1 VVRVGGYH
9 YVDLDG
15 LVRIMNASTKIQNHQ
30 ILLQLPRSPE
40 PHAGD
45 ERTTSGFSHHFMAGA
60 IETIAAMREWSTTLV
75 VAIRNSLPIGDSM
88 APYRGRA
95 VDQLRLA
102 QSSATTEA
110 DREAFNLLNVEFQKV
125 DTWNNKLVAA
135 RNSMNSA
142 NLTMSE
148 NAIER
153 DPEIQSLVR
162 CGQFLG
168 SMLASGA
175 LHDDGSCD

>member
-1 VVRVGGYH
+1 MHLSRVLLAALFAPFLLAQNGSDNIVFLRIAGHEGRASVVRVGGYH

-110 DREAFNLLNVEFQKV
+110 DREAFNL
-125 DTWNNKLVAA
+125 
-135 RNSMNSA
+135 
-142 NLTMSE
+142 
-148 NAIER
+148 
-153 DPEIQSLVR
+153 
-162 CGQFLG
+162 
-168 SMLASGA
+168 
-175 LHDDGSCD
+175 